1 VERTGVDALLAE
13 REWDAVVLQQ
23 GPPALA
29 SSQLH
34 LREWATRWAEAI
46 RARGATPALY
56 GVWPEGY
63 RRYALPAVIASY
75 RNAARASGSVL
86 LPAGDGW
93 RVAWRR
99 SPSLRLYGPDGF
111 HPSTT
116 GTYLA
121 ALTVYAGL
129 TKTSPVGLPR
139 TVEAGSVKVS
149 LTARAART
157 LQLSA
162 AEALARG

>member
-1 VERTGVDALLAE
+1 MRLSRRRLAPSLVGLLAVAALLLGCGGTGPGE
-13 REWDAVVLQQ
+13 R
-23 GPPALA
+23 PP
-29 SSQLH
+29 
-34 LREWATRWAEAI
+34 LR
-46 RARGATPALY
+46 
-56 GVWPEGY
+56 
-63 RRYALPAVIASY
+63 
-75 RNAARASGSVL
+75 VL
-86 LPAGDGW
+86 LVGN
-93 RVAWRR
+93 
-99 SPSLRLYGPDGF
+99 SLTASKGPGGF

-139 TVEAGSVKVS
+139 TVEAGSVEVS
-149 LTARAART
+149 LTARVART